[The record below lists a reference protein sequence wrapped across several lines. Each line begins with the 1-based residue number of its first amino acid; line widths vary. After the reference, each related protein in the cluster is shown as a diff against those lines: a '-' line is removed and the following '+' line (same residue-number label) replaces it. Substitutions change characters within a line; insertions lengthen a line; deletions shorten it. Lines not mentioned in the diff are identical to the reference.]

1 MNQACRGAA
10 ESLDSRRERT
20 NAEIRARGRNAQAA
34 GVSSEIAFMDDDISS
49 VTAGGTAADR
59 AERLTRTIRD
69 QSFPNVRPRDSA
81 TLILIDRAEQVPKVL
96 LGRRHQR
103 HRFLPGKFVF
113 PGGRIEPTDR
123 QMAAARRCT
132 PAHAERLM
140 RRVKR
145 PSLAKAAA
153 YALAAVRETYEET
166 GTDAGRARRPRALT
180 APPGAWQAFAKAGIL
195 PDLSAIHFIARAI
208 TPPKRPLRF
217 DSRFFAA
224 DVSAIAHRDDGFV
237 GPDTELVELVWLP
250 ITEARQLDMPGIT
263 AVVLE
268 ELQDR
273 IAAGMSH
280 DQPVPLYR
288 MLHKRFVREIL

>member
-1 MNQACRGAA
+1 M
-10 ESLDSRRERT
+10 E
-20 NAEIRARGRNAQAA
+20 
-34 GVSSEIAFMDDDISS
+34 DDISS

-59 AERLTRTIRD
+59 AERLTRTMRD

-81 TLILIDRAEQVPKVL
+81 TLILIDRAETVPKVL

-113 PGGRIEPTDR
+113 PGGRIEPDDLL
-123 QMAAARRCT
+123 MAAAAALDDRHV
-132 PAHAERLM
+132 ARLM

-145 PSLAKAAA
+145 PSVAKAAA
-153 YALAAVRETYEET
+153 FALAAVRETYEET
-166 GTDAGRARRPRALT
+166 GLMLGVPGAGAMP
-180 APPGAWQAFAKAGIL
+180 APPGPWQAFAKAGIV

-224 DVSAIAHRDDGFV
+224 DVATIARREDGFV
-237 GPDTELVELVWLP
+237 GPEKELVELVWLP
-250 ITEARQLDMPGIT
+250 ITAARQLDMPGIT

-273 IAAGMSH
+273 SAAGMSH
-280 DQPVPLYR
+280 DHPVPLYR
-288 MLHKRFVREIL
+288 MLHRRFVREIL

>member
-1 MNQACRGAA
+1 MIAMRLGR
-10 ESLDSRRERT
+10 LDIHRKHDRKSRIGK
-20 NAEIRARGRNAQAA
+20 NRADG
-34 GVSSEIAFMDDDISS
+34 GVSERRVLAEDDISS
-49 VTAGGTAADR
+49 VTAGGSAADR

-81 TLILIDRAEQVPKVL
+81 TLILIDRAEAVPKVL

-113 PGGRIEPTDR
+113 PGGRIEPADR
-123 QMAAARRCT
+123 LMAVSAAL
-132 PAHAERLM
+132 HERHSAKLM
-140 RRVKR
+140 RRLKR

-153 YALAAVRETYEET
+153 FALAAVRETYEET
-166 GTDAGRARRPRALT
+166 GIMVGVPSAGARAVPAG
-180 APPGAWQAFAKAGIL
+180 PWEAFATAGIA
-195 PDLSAIHFIARAI
+195 PDLSQIHFIARAI
-208 TPPKRPLRF
+208 TPPGRPLRF

-224 DVSAIAHRDDGFV
+224 DVSAIAKRDDGFV
-237 GPDTELVELVWLP
+237 GPDKELVELVWLP
-250 ITEARQLDMPGIT
+250 MTEARQLDMPGIT

-273 IAAGMSH
+273 IAAGMDLDH
-280 DQPVPLYR
+280 PVPLYR